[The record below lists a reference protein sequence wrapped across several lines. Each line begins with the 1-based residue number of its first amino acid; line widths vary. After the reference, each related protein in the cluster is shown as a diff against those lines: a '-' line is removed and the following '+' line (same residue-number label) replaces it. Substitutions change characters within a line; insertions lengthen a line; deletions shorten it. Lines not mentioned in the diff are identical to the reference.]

1 MNLNERIS
9 VLPYTEEKSV
19 CVKHWRGTTITII
32 KKLQNVNSRFQRKY
46 PKSTKSEKL
55 VNAKSSNVGQNQLK
69 KVKHRF
75 CTSLLASPAARAA
88 RRTCYQAIS
97 VWGRSIRPCTF
108 KRERLSKDDVVGFI
122 LLQEQTKQW
131 PQFMDYLR
139 WTRFLHSVEWTT
151 LP

>member
-19 CVKHWRGTTITII
+19 YVKRWSRTTITII
-32 KKLQNVNSRFQRKY
+32 KKLQNANLRLYRKY

-75 CTSLLASPAARAA
+75 CISLLASPSARAA
-88 RRTCYQAIS
+88 RRACQQAIS
-97 VWGRSIRPCTF
+97 VRGRSIRLCTF
-108 KRERLSKDDVVGFI
+108 KREWLSKDDVVGFI
-122 LLQEQTKQW
+122 LLQEETKHW
-131 PQFMDYLR
+131 PQFMEYLR
-139 WTRFLHSVEWTT
+139 WTWFLH
-151 LP
+151 